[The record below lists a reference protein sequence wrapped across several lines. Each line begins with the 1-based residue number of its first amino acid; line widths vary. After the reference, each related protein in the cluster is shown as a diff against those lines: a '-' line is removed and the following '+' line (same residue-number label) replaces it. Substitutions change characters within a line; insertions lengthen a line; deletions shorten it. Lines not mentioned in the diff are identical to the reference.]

1 MYFNTDLIKEKGYII
16 DDCKVLQLISQNRF
30 LDESVSIAENITD
43 RQLDLFY
50 EKELVKEIKGT
61 KKQNQFQKMRLT
73 SKGKKLL
80 EDFQTWNTIENDLIV
95 FDWLKNLYKKRGKEI
110 GSEQK
115 CKELIAWFR
124 VESGIAEN
132 SLLHLCRTFV
142 SDDDRMEYSKV
153 LQYIFWRSEN
163 HFQTKPKLSE
173 SKLWLYYEKYREK
186 FDKDFEK
193 LENGKS

>member
-1 MYFNTDLIKEKGYII
+1 MYINTELIIEKGYIE
-16 DDCKVLQLISQNRF
+16 DDCKVLQFIFQNRF
-30 LDESVSIAENITD
+30 KDESKAIIRNITD

-50 EKELVKEIKGT
+50 EKELVKEIKST

-80 EDFQTWNTIENDLIV
+80 EDFQTWDTCDNDLIV
-95 FDWLKNLYKKRGKEI
+95 FNWLKNLYKKRGKEI

-124 VESGIAEN
+124 IESGIAEN
-132 SLLHLCRTFV
+132 NLLHLCRTFV
-142 SDDDRMEYSKV
+142 SDDDRMEYSNF
-153 LQYIFWRSEN
+153 LQYIFWKSEN

-186 FDKDFEK
+186 FDREFEK
-193 LENGKS
+193 L